1 MRLIQPNTI
10 RHMLYV
16 QRGGYIVLPLL
27 IMLVLSVVAALLPVL
42 ERDCKPFSIW
52 AYHASWLPPR
62 DPGMAQLLL
71 GAIAGSC
78 ITVVS
83 VVYSV
88 LLIAL
93 TFASIQFSPRV
104 LNTFVKDTVSQVT
117 LGVFIGTFA
126 YCLILLPSV
135 HGPPQAVVPALSLT
149 LALVL
154 AAGCLFYLI
163 YFIHHIAIAIQVNYI
178 VDRVARETENAL
190 RNRFGGPM
198 RRFPPTEPPLAEPT
212 AGKNIAS
219 NISGYVQFIDEN
231 KLMNLAVEGNATIF
245 IHRWTGQFIPA
256 GVACFTITPAAAATK
271 QLNRSAL
278 ACFHIGPV
286 RSLED
291 DVEFGVLQIV
301 DIALKALSPAVNDPS
316 TAISCIDQ
324 LSTILVLAATL
335 EPPKTIILDNNEVAR
350 LFRRQTSFTRL
361 LEVAFNQLIRH
372 SAGDMPVSLRMLR
385 ALHDISGV
393 TNCLPYLTAI
403 RNLAQKIADSCT
415 AHYAHE
421 ECGELLERLTIIET
435 RQRTS

>member
-1 MRLIQPNTI
+1 
-10 RHMLYV
+10 MLYV
-16 QRGGYIVLPLL
+16 QRGGYVVLPLL
-27 IMLVLSVVAALLPVL
+27 IMLVLSIVAMALPIL
-42 ERDCKPFSIW
+42 EVDVKPFSIW

-126 YCLILLPSV
+126 YCLVLLPSV
-135 HGPPQAVVPALSLT
+135 HGPPHTVVPALSLT
-149 LALVL
+149 VALVL
-154 AAGCLFYLI
+154 AASCLFYLI
-163 YFIHHIAIAIQVNYI
+163 YFVHHIAIAIQVNII
-178 VDRVARETENAL
+178 VDRVARETEQAL
-190 RNRFGGPM
+190 RGRFGGPL
-198 RRFPPTEPPLAEPT
+198 RRAPAQEPALVEPT
-212 AGKNIAS
+212 VGKNIPSYA
-219 NISGYVQFIDEN
+219 SGYVQYIDEN
-231 KLMNLAVEGNATIF
+231 KLLSLAVAADATIF

-256 GVACFTITPAAAATK
+256 GAPCFTITPAAAATK
-271 QLNRSAL
+271 PVVRSTL

-291 DVEFGVLQIV
+291 DVEFGVLQLV
-301 DIALKALSPAVNDPS
+301 DIALKAMSPAVNDPS

-324 LSTILVLAATL
+324 LSSILLLAATL
-335 EPPKTIILDNNEVAR
+335 EPPRTVLLDNNDKPR
-350 LFRRQTSFTRL
+350 IYRRQTSFTRL
-361 LEVAFNQLIRH
+361 LEVAFNQIIRH
-372 SAGDMPVSLRMLR
+372 SGGDMPVSLRMLR
-385 ALHDISGV
+385 ALHDVSGV
-393 TNCLPYLTAI
+393 TTCLPYLTAI
-403 RNLAQKIADSCT
+403 RNLSQKVTDACT
-415 AHYAHE
+415 AHYPPAACE
-421 ECGELLERLTIIET
+421 ELLERLSIIEK

>member
-1 MRLIQPNTI
+1 MRLIQANKI

-16 QRGGYIVLPLL
+16 QRGGYIVLPVL
-27 IMLVLSVVAALLPVL
+27 IMMVLSLVAGLLPIL

-52 AYHASWLPPR
+52 AIHASWLPPR

-126 YCLILLPSV
+126 YCLILLPSI

-149 LALVL
+149 VALVL

-163 YFIHHIAIAIQVNYI
+163 YFIHHIAVAIQVNYI
-178 VDRVARETENAL
+178 VDRVARETETAL
-190 RNRFGGPM
+190 RNRFGRPM
-198 RRFPPTEPPLAEPT
+198 KRFPVPEPPLPEPT
-212 AGKNIAS
+212 AGKNVLS
-219 NISGYVQFIDEN
+219 HVSGYVQYIDEN
-231 KLMNLAVEGNATIF
+231 KLLNLAGQANATIF

-256 GVACFTITPAAAATK
+256 GVACFTITPAAAASK
-271 QLNRSAL
+271 QVIRSAV

-301 DIALKALSPAVNDPS
+301 DIALKALSPATNDPS

-324 LSTILVLAATL
+324 LSTILVMATAL
-335 EPPKTIILDNNEVAR
+335 EPPKTIIVDKNNVPR
-350 LFRRQTSFTRL
+350 VFRRQTSFPRL

-372 SAGDMPVSLRMLR
+372 SGGDMPVALRMLR

-393 TNCLPYLTAI
+393 TNCLQYLTVI
-403 RNLAQKIADSCT
+403 RNLAQKIVDACT
-415 AHYAHE
+415 AHYPPE
-421 ECGELLERLTIIET
+421 ECGELHERLSIIEK
-435 RQRTS
+435 RQRTN